1 MSYSLSSSPS
11 LVFVGCFAGPQVS
24 CYLLTPYEMLLLLS
38 LLLLLLLRGRGF
50 LVIYSFP
57 AKMLLL
63 LLVVVG
69 CCWLLLVVV
78 VCCCLL
84 IPGRIRG
91 ETSHPASCKI
101 IPGDFQKPYFKKKM
115 VFGNFGPYKKHRFL
129 APTFDFKHLYHFIR
143 RRLFS

>member
-38 LLLLLLLRGRGF
+38 LLLLRGRGF

-69 CCWLLLVVV
+69 CCCLLLFVDT
-78 VCCCLL
+78 
-84 IPGRIRG
+84 R
-91 ETSHPASCKI
+91 S
-101 IPGDFQKPYFKKKM
+101 
-115 VFGNFGPYKKHRFL
+115 N
-129 APTFDFKHLYHFIR
+129 
-143 RRLFS
+143 

>member
-38 LLLLLLLRGRGF
+38 LLLLLRGRGF

-57 AKMLLL
+57 AKMLLLLLL

-101 IPGDFQKPYFKKKM
+101 IPGDFQKPYLKKKNG
-115 VFGNFGPYKKHRFL
+115 FWEFWPLQK
-129 APTFDFKHLYHFIR
+129 T
-143 RRLFS
+143 